1 MTKTPAEPTAMWS
14 MLALEAR
21 DAPIV
26 EGDHAGF
33 GQGVKA
39 GPQATLAVGAL
50 RPSLRRCG
58 VSGQGQEQPADS
70 GMVASDLF
78 LVPIS
83 PPLVLP
89 LGGSARHAVRKVWE
103 HPDLRRLSRTIVQ
116 LHPGRRC
123 WSGCFHGHAR
133 TAAGLAGE

>member
-89 LGGSARHAVRKVWE
+89 LGGSATPSGR
-103 HPDLRRLSRTIVQ
+103 SGTTRT
-116 LHPGRRC
+116 
-123 WSGCFHGHAR
+123 SGDS
-133 TAAGLAGE
+133 AAPSSSCIRAA